1 MPRNADRIS
10 AFEDKNPSSKV
21 ADMSV
26 KRFLVVVNPRGGTR
40 RGVAILDSVKSV
52 FVGAGAELD
61 VRVTT
66 HAGHAKEIAG
76 AVNLETYDGF
86 CVVGGDGTI
95 HEAVGGLMQRDDPS
109 SIPLGII
116 PGGTGNSVL
125 QHLACVEPLEA
136 ARRIVAGDI
145 QPLDVMRV
153 STANEVT
160 FCVNIV
166 GWGAVADINVTAE
179 RLRILGTSRYTL
191 AALSHVLR
199 AKRYHAK
206 LMLDDKTV
214 EGDFVF
220 VIACNTK
227 FTGKGMKLAPHADIS
242 DGKIDVVVVHRASR
256 WQAIMMLNKAYDG
269 SHVSM
274 PCVEYHQVRSF
285 SIKSESQDLLNLDG
299 EMKCTTPV
307 STEVMRHAL
316 RVFV

>member
-1 MPRNADRIS
+1 
-10 AFEDKNPSSKV
+10 
-21 ADMSV
+21 
-26 KRFLVVVNPRGGTR
+26 
-40 RGVAILDSVKSV
+40 VAILESVKPV
-52 FVGAGAELD
+52 FVAAGVELD
-61 VRVTT
+61 IRVTT
-66 HAGHAKEIAG
+66 HVGHAKEIAAG
-76 AVNLETYDGF
+76 VNLDSYDGF

-95 HEAVGGLMQRDDPS
+95 HEAVGGLMQRDSPS
-109 SIPLGII
+109 SIPLGVI

-125 QHLACVEPLEA
+125 QHLECVEPREA
-136 ARRIVAGDI
+136 ARRIVAGDV

-153 STANEVT
+153 STANEIT
-160 FCVNIV
+160 YCVNMV

-179 RLRILGTSRYTL
+179 RLRALGTSRYTL

-206 LMLDDKTV
+206 LMLDEKTV
-214 EGDFVF
+214 QGDFAF

-242 DGKIDVVVVHRASR
+242 DGKMDVVVVHRASR
-256 WQAIMMLNKAYDG
+256 WQAIRLLSKAYDG

-285 SIKSESQDLLNLDG
+285 SIMSESRDLLNLDG

-307 STEVMRHAL
+307 STEIMPGAL